1 MNREIR
7 RRDGFSR
14 GVHPEESSPST
25 TTTTTTA
32 RAAALGT
39 GTGTGARRDGIE
51 SSPASVP
58 VDGSVVGSFVR
69 SSASYAT
76 MVSTPFVGSNER
88 TLPSR
93 LSGKSN
99 DESHASSSSRR
110 CTRRNKPNNLS
121 HSLIHTRTRA
131 RPRRYFVSSSTRTA
145 SSSGSPRARPSTPSS
160 PRCVS
165 PPPPIDPPPGTTH

>member
-1 MNREIR
+1 MRFDGGTVLAAGCTPRSPVHR
-7 RRDGFSR
+7 RRRRRRRARRLWERARAQER
-14 GVHPEESSPST
+14 GATGSNRRPRPSLS
-25 TTTTTTA
+25 TA
-32 RAAALGT
+32 R
-39 GTGTGARRDGIE
+39 
-51 SSPASVP
+51 SSVR
-58 VDGSVVGSFVR
+58 SFVR

-93 LSGKSN
+93 LSGNSN
-99 DESHASSSSRR
+99 VESHASSSRR
-110 CTRRNKPNNLS
+110 CTRRDKPNNLS

-165 PPPPIDPPPGTTH
+165 PPPPIDPPPGTTR